1 MLFKYHVTRSV
12 AFSACACA
20 CTYLR
25 PPPPTTSNRLLVMA
39 DVPVVFKKSRTKNT
53 QRSRVATPDITES
66 AGEGGQ
72 TADVE
77 DDESPSLLATKLKKK
92 LKTREKPKS
101 RLSFGAEEVRCL
113 NAAQGRWLMSG
124 GG

>member
-1 MLFKYHVTRSV
+1 
-12 AFSACACA
+12 
-20 CTYLR
+20 
-25 PPPPTTSNRLLVMA
+25 MA
-39 DVPVVFKKSRTKNT
+39 DVPVVFKKSKTKTT
-53 QRSRVATPDITES
+53 QRSRVSTPEVVES

-77 DDESPSLLATKLKKK
+77 DAESPSLLATKLKKK

-113 NAAQGRWLMSG
+113 NAAQGRWLILRG
-124 GG
+124 E